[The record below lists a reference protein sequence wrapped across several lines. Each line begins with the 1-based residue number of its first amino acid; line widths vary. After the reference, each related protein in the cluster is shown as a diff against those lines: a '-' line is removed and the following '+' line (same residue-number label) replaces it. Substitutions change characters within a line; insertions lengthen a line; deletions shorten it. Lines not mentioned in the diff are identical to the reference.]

1 MSHSTTNTAAFIN
14 AQVYDTFI
22 LQNLPAFLLP
32 DMFTRDVSMFGS
44 GTTLNIKAVGDVSLQ
59 DVAED
64 VELNATP
71 IDSNTLTLTI
81 TDWVGD
87 QWFISDK
94 LREDGTQVDA
104 LISARAMA
112 ATRAFAEQ
120 HESRF
125 LAAAA
130 SAQTSAN
137 VNLVN
142 GRPHRWV
149 AGGASAT
156 NRLMTMS
163 DLIAMQLAFDKANV
177 PAEGRIAIVDPI
189 VAATLNSLTNVTSLL
204 SPNPMIM
211 GVLETGF
218 TRGHKFV
225 GHLFGWD
232 IWTSNLLPVKTA
244 TEALNASSYNLAND
258 TAEIGDVANIFMC
271 VADDNCKPMMHAWRR
286 QLKTETWRTQGLERD
301 NYRSSSRYGMGAQRT
316 DTIGV
321 IYTHPS
327 NY

>member
-1 MSHSTTNTAAFIN
+1 MSQTTANTTAFIN

-22 LQNLPAFLLP
+22 LQNLESYILP
-32 DMFTRDVSMFGS
+32 EIFWRDVSMFGS
-44 GTTLNIKAVGDVSLQ
+44 GTTLNIKAVGDVTLQ

-64 VELNATP
+64 VELSATP
-71 IDSNTLTLTI
+71 IDTNTLTMTI

-87 QWFISDK
+87 QWYISDK

-120 HESRF
+120 HETRF
-125 LAAAA
+125 LSSMAT
-130 SAQTSAN
+130 AQTSAN

-163 DLIAMQLAFDKANV
+163 DFIAMKLAFDKAKM
-177 PAEGRIAIVDPI
+177 PAGGRIAIVDP
-189 VAATLNSLTNVTSLL
+189 VVEASLNSLTNLVNASN
-204 SPNPMIM
+204 NPMFEGI
-211 GVLETGF
+211 VNTGF
-218 TRGHKFV
+218 TRDHRFV
-225 GHLFGWD
+225 KNIFGWD
-232 IWTSNLLPVKTA
+232 IYTSNFLPVKTA

-258 TAEIGDVANIFMC
+258 TAEIGDVANIFVC
-271 VADDNCKPMMHAWRR
+271 IADDNVKPMMHAWRR
-286 QLKTETWRTQGLERD
+286 QLKTETWREAKFERD
-301 NYRSSSRYGMGAQRT
+301 NYRSASRYGIGSQRT
-316 DTIGV
+316 DSIGV
-321 IYTHPS
+321 IYTHPT